1 MTFQKIRATAK
12 PLRVELKGYDEQ
24 HLIENVHFRDVRVNG
39 QPLAASEVKANT
51 FVQNVRVEQ

>member
-24 HLIENVHFRDVRVNG
+24 HLIENVLFRDVRVNG

-51 FVQNVRVEQ
+51 FVQNVRVEP